1 MIYVQMNWAAQH
13 ADAPLG
19 THIWVA
25 VSIFIASIAI
35 AYASVK
41 VYDIPIREWLT
52 KRLLMNNKVSYGKPN
67 KITENRD

>member
-13 ADAPLG
+13 ADAPLS

-41 VYDIPIREWLT
+41 VYDIPIRKWLSE
-52 KRLLMNNKVSYGKPN
+52 KFIHQGK
-67 KITENRD
+67 

>member
-1 MIYVQMNWAAQH
+1 MIYVQMNWAAKH
-13 ADAPLG
+13 KDAPLG

-41 VYDIPIREWLT
+41 VYDIPVREWLT
-52 KRLLMNNKVSYGKPN
+52 KHLLPN
-67 KITENRD
+67 KKSKSI

>member
-1 MIYVQMNWAAQH
+1 MIYVQMNWAAHH

-25 VSIFIASIAI
+25 VSIFIASVAI

-41 VYDIPIREWLT
+41 VYDIPVRAWL
-52 KRLLMNNKVSYGKPN
+52 SGKFLYA
-67 KITENRD
+67 KKKS